1 MFLVFKININYQG
14 DEKVEGVVF
23 HIRNENGKQLYD
35 ILKGIVDPSWSWSIV
50 PQESYFSSGI
60 SLYDFRSL
68 LFSESETMMDGQ
80 TFMKHISKEDY
91 YLIFADMKAFPALE
105 TVVSINNEE
114 DFMNSSCKLGL
125 IVVDSVQVIVYSR
138 EKQMILD
145 ISERAESLGYNDI
158 RLLHNKDT
166 VSAVWGWIDVVKES
180 DLWWSDNKGHNN
192 E

>member
-1 MFLVFKININYQG
+1 M
-14 DEKVEGVVF
+14 EGVVF
-23 HIRNENGKQLYD
+23 HIRNEHGKQLYD
-35 ILKGIVDPSWSWSIV
+35 IMKGIVDPSWYWSIV
-50 PQESYFSSGI
+50 PQESHYSSGN

-91 YLIFADMKAFPALE
+91 YLLFADMKAFPTLE
-105 TVVSINNEE
+105 SVVSIDKEE
-114 DFMNSSCKLGL
+114 DFMTSSCKLGL

-158 RLLHNKDT
+158 RLLTNKDT
-166 VSAVWGWIDVVKES
+166 VLVVWGWIDVVKES
-180 DLWWSDNKGHNN
+180 DLWWSNNKGRNN